1 LVRETVG
8 ASLILLVA
16 LIALRIF
23 FSVRKRRLTQETYL
37 PRPASAEI
45 SKELFNGLYVA
56 TVFADKPLDRVW
68 AYGLGG
74 RGKAQVG
81 TNAKQLVVARTGEV
95 SIAIPFDDL
104 IKVFRGGATIDRGV
118 ERGGLIQ
125 VLWRLGG
132 TELITSFR
140 VISRQEASYTMLKE
154 LVGGKNDK

>member
-8 ASLILLVA
+8 AILILLVA

-23 FSVRKRRLTQETYL
+23 YSVRKRRLTQEAFL

-45 SKELFNGLYVA
+45 SYELFRGLYVA
-56 TVFADKPLDRVW
+56 TVFSDKPLDRVW
-68 AYGLGG
+68 AHGLGG

-81 TNAKQLVVARTGEV
+81 TNGKQLVVTRTGEE
-95 SIAIPFDDL
+95 SIAIPFENL
-104 IKVFRGGATIDRGV
+104 LNVLRGGATIDRGV

-140 VISRQEASYTMLKE
+140 VISGQEASYRKLKE
-154 LVGGKNDK
+154 LVGDKNDK